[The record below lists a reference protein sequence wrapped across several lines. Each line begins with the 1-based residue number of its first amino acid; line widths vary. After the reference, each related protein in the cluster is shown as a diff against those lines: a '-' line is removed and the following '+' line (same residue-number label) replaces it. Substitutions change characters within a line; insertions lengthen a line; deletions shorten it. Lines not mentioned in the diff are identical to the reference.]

1 MFQDRHTLKFLIDA
15 DTMMKNLLNGIHGI
29 SNKKSDQRN
38 QAISGYLWAVR
49 PHFVLSDAFSDDGVR
64 RKLHSENTFFA
75 SLDQL
80 VNPDASL

>member
-15 DTMMKNLLNGIHGI
+15 DMMMKNLLNGIHGI

-38 QAISGYLWAVR
+38 QAVSGYLRAVWL
-49 PHFVLSDAFSDDGVR
+49 HLVLSDAFSDGCVC
-64 RKLHSENTFFA
+64 RKLCSENAFFA